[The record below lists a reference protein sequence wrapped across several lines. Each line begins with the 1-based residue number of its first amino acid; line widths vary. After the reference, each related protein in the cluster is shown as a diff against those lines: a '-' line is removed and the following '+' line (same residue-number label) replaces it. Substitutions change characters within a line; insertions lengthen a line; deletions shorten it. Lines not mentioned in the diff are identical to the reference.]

1 MQLRRSAY
9 VAHPVQ
15 RMFALIE
22 AAEHYPSFLPW
33 CEKAEILQ
41 RDDDMV
47 VARLS
52 VAWHGAR
59 FAFVTRNPKRAP
71 HWMAIGLAE
80 GPFRRFAGEWQLDR
94 IADWGCR
101 IQFALDYELSAGV
114 LDRLTGRLFDNAV
127 NTMVDAFVQRA
138 DQIQP
143 NEDPKP

>member
-1 MQLRRSAY
+1 MQVRRTAY

-33 CEKAEILQ
+33 CERAQILQ
-41 RDDDMV
+41 RDEDVV

-71 HWMAIGLAE
+71 NWMAIGLAD
-80 GPFRRFAGEWQLDR
+80 GPFRRFAGQWQLDPL
-94 IADWGCR
+94 ADWGCR
-101 IQFALDYELSAGV
+101 INFALDYEFAAGL
-114 LDRLTGRLFDNAV
+114 LDKLTGRLFDKAV

-138 DQIQP
+138 DRTCGT
-143 NEDPKP
+143 EESKP